1 MSTANEGTASR
12 INVITFP
19 GAPNLP
25 LFAALERGEFRRHG
39 VDVHMETT
47 PSSTY
52 QMENLVSSRYQ
63 IAGTAFD
70 NVVAYREGQGAVE
83 SLGSCEIMA
92 FMGATRIE
100 LSLVVESGIRTWAGL
115 RGRSLALDALNT
127 GFAFVLYDMLERAG
141 LSTADCELVAVG
153 ATPARWAS
161 VRSGEHAGTL
171 TIEPFTSIAV
181 ANGFGVLQSSQ
192 STVPHYQGGVFAAMP
207 AWIADHGN
215 ELSGFIRGYLA
226 GLRWTLEPRN
236 YLAAKELLAARMPAI
251 KPRVAD
257 AVMGKLLDPATG
269 LTPEAGFD
277 PRGIETVLELRSRY
291 GGAAVPLQDPH
302 RYLDLSCLDRV
313 RRPDRRNR

>member
-1 MSTANEGTASR
+1 MSLANDGSASR
-12 INVITFP
+12 IDLITFP

-25 LFAALERGEFRRHG
+25 LFVALERGEFLRHR

-52 QMENLVSSRYQ
+52 QMKNLVSGRFQ

-70 NVVAYREGQGAVE
+70 NVVAYREGQGAVA
-83 SLGSCEIMA
+83 SLGSCEVVA

-100 LSLVVESGIRTWAGL
+100 LSLVVEPGVREWADL
-115 RGRSLALDALNT
+115 WGRSLALDALNT

-141 LSTADCELVAVG
+141 LSTADCEPVAVG

-171 TIEPFTSIAV
+171 TIEPFTSIAA
-181 ANGFGVLQSSQ
+181 ANGFRVLQSSQ
-192 STVPHYQGGVFAAMP
+192 STVPHYQGGVFAATP

-236 YLAAKELLAARMPAI
+236 YPAAKELLAARMPAI

-269 LTPEAGFD
+269 LTPEAEFD
-277 PRGIETVLELRSRY
+277 PLGIETVLELRSRF
-291 GGAAVPLQDPH
+291 GGAAVPLKDAQ
-302 RYLDLSCLDRV
+302 RYLELSCLDRV
-313 RRPDRRNR
+313 RRPDR